1 MGADETYQPRLRA
14 TTENFGIVK
23 FAKPGQSGPGLAISS
38 EDPRI
43 KAISG
48 GPSKPF
54 VLPKHAAT
62 HKRNGSDSIRLDEL
76 AVPAD
81 NTQLDATTALHG
93 LMSKADKVKLDAVS
107 LSGKIFIAATVPAA
121 GTGNN
126 GDAALVLGDLGV
138 YYKTGGAWLLFG
150 NVMKAVS
157 DSKITVK
164 TPTAGDG
171 TVEIATL

>member
-1 MGADETYQPRLRA
+1 MADEPILQRVRA
-14 TTENFGIVK
+14 TTDIFGIVK
-23 FAKPGQSGPGLAISS
+23 FAKPGESGPGLAISS

-62 HKRNGSDSIRLDEL
+62 HKRNGTDPIRLDEL

-93 LMSKADKVKLDAVS
+93 LMSKADKVKLDAVT
-107 LSGKIFIAATVPAA
+107 LSGKIHITATTPVA
-121 GTGNN
+121 GFGNN
-126 GDAALVLGDLGV
+126 DDAALVLDDLSIRF
-138 YYKTGGAWLLFG
+138 KTGGTWILFG
-150 NVMKAVS
+150 YVAKAVS
-157 DSKITVK
+157 DNAVTFK

-171 TVEIATL
+171 EAALTTL

>member
-1 MGADETYQPRLRA
+1 MADEPILQRARA

-54 VLPKHAAT
+54 VLPKHAPT

-81 NTQLDATTALHG
+81 NTQLDATQALHG
-93 LMSKADKVKLDAVS
+93 LMSKADKVKLDAVT
-107 LSGKIFIAATVPAA
+107 LSGKIIISATTPGA
-121 GTGNN
+121 GTGSD
-126 GDAALVLGDLGV
+126 GDAALVLDDLSIHF
-138 YYKTGGAWLLFG
+138 KAGGAWTLFG
-150 NVMKAVS
+150 KVAKDVTDNAA
-157 DSKITVK
+157 IFK

-171 TVEIATL
+171 EAALTTA